1 MFSWLKKKY
10 TDRTTLILI
19 LVSAAG
25 SILYGLIRQPFLR
38 YFIDGI
44 TLTGAILLLAGGIL
58 YRSLG
63 SGYSFMLARK
73 QTGKKISE
81 LMKERYDAEAGK
93 SNPPL
98 YAGLFLMT
106 VMILSLVIYYR

>member
-1 MFSWLKKKY
+1 MFSWLRKKY
-10 TDRTTLILI
+10 TDRTTLTLI

-25 SILYGLIRQPFLR
+25 SLLYGLIRRPFLR

-44 TLTGAILLLAGGIL
+44 TLAAAVLLLAGGVL

-81 LMKERYDAEAGK
+81 LMKERYDAEAEK
-93 SNPPL
+93 NNPPL
-98 YAGLFLMT
+98 FAGLFLL
-106 VMILSLVIYYR
+106 VLMILLLIVYYA